1 MRQLI
6 PMESLYALLKKQ
18 ALLYTYYLLI
28 QIDKTSPLR
37 CVNIMR
43 TVFYVNY
50 YLSQGVL
57 ATKCGVW
64 CRCLLSVNCV
74 YYGVEPPAAGVG
86 GSL

>member
-1 MRQLI
+1 MG
-6 PMESLYALLKKQ
+6 SLHAVLKEQ

-28 QIDKTSPLR
+28 QIDKTSLPVM
-37 CVNIMR
+37 CKIMR

-50 YLSQGVL
+50 YLSQGIL

-74 YYGVEPPAAGVG
+74 YYGVEPPAVGAG